1 MDGTGDM
8 VSNPPKKIRKKR
20 DKPKPATYSKQ
31 DMYAAVHAVNN
42 KILNQ
47 TEAAKHFGVPRQTLN
62 DKIQG
67 KEKSSNIS

>member
-8 VSNPPKKIRKKR
+8 VSKSPKKIKKKQ

-31 DMYAAVHAVNN
+31 DIYAAVHAVHN

-47 TEAAKHFGVPRQTLN
+47 TDAAKRFGVPRQTLN
-62 DKIQG
+62 DKIRG
-67 KEKSSNIS
+67 EEKSSNIS